1 MKYLPFLALPLVLG
15 IAMAQSAPKW
25 IFSYQPLKGRYAV
38 YAGGL
43 GDPLPPTKKDQRIA
57 FWIEGKAAKQLF
69 DAMGPDLRNTC
80 GADGET
86 RLRQRAHVSCSYHPR
101 DGHHCDFGFDL
112 LSGHS
117 IGGFT
122 C

>member
-1 MKYLPFLALPLVLG
+1 MKYLLFLALPLVFG
-15 IAMAQSAPKW
+15 VGMAQSTQQW
-25 IFSYQPLKGRYAV
+25 LFSYQPVKGHYV
-38 YAGGL
+38 IYGGGL
-43 GDPLPPTKKDQRIA
+43 GDPLPPSSKDKRIA
-57 FWIEGKAAKQLF
+57 FWIDGKAAKQLF

-80 GADGET
+80 GVEGEN

-117 IGGFT
+117 IGGST

>member
-1 MKYLPFLALPLVLG
+1 MKSLFFLALPLVLG
-15 IAMAQSAPKW
+15 VGMAQSTQQW
-25 IFSYQPLKGRYAV
+25 LFSYQPVQGHYV
-38 YAGGL
+38 IYGGGL
-43 GDPLPPTKKDQRIA
+43 GDPLPPSSKDKRIA
-57 FWIEGKAAKQLF
+57 FRIDGKAAKQLF

-80 GADGET
+80 GVEGEN